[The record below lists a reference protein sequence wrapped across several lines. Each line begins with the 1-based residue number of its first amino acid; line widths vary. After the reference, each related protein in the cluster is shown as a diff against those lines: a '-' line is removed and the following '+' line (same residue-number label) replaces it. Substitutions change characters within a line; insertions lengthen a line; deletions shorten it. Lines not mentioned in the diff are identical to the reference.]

1 MPTKLL
7 HRMTTHY
14 SSGGVRKRKRAVK
27 GGAQL
32 GKAQPFQSYAL
43 PDGASDQRGAA
54 LESQKAMDAKQ
65 QGLVSAH
72 GQGGGRRKRRMT
84 RRKTKNNRK
93 KNIRRKKTMRR
104 KGKKRSMRKK
114 KKNVRRTRRRT
125 RRRIRRGGAN
135 VDGPGCAVP
144 SDPVTVP
151 SFAPPSGNHVGPSN
165 SDTAS
170 QGGNST
176 HMQANADAC
185 NDHYATSGGR
195 RRTSRRMKGGF
206 QNWRDHFGGFGEKMT
221 GGKSRKKYSVG
232 GEREQQQGSSQELE
246 LEGRLED
253 LILQIE
259 AETGRMQALQEA
271 GTPIPPEQI
280 ERVSH
285 MAAAANALMEAI
297 QQHGGR
303 KKKAGARIW
312 KSCMSGGKNRPFDL
326 SPRDI
331 TGAGRG
337 HDGSGTWEKFQN

>member
-1 MPTKLL
+1 
-7 HRMTTHY
+7 MTTHY

-114 KKNVRRTRRRT
+114 KKNARRTRRRT
-125 RRRIRRGGAN
+125 GRRIRRGGAN

-176 HMQANADAC
+176 HMQAGADAC
-185 NDHYATSGGR
+185 NDHYATATRGGR
-195 RRTSRRMKGGF
+195 SRTSRRMKGGF

-221 GGKSRKKYSVG
+221 GGKSRKK
-232 GEREQQQGSSQELE
+232 
-246 LEGRLED
+246 
-253 LILQIE
+253 
-259 AETGRMQALQEA
+259 
-271 GTPIPPEQI
+271 
-280 ERVSH
+280 
-285 MAAAANALMEAI
+285 
-297 QQHGGR
+297 
-303 KKKAGARIW
+303 KAGANRLW
-312 KSCMSGGKNRPFDL
+312 KSCMSGGKNRPLNPF
-326 SPRDI
+326 PRDV

-337 HDGSGTWEKFQN
+337 HDGSGTWEKFYN

>member
-7 HRMTTHY
+7 HRKQTTHY
-14 SSGGVRKRKRAVK
+14 SGGVRKRRRAVK
-27 GGAQL
+27 GGAPL

-43 PDGASDQRGAA
+43 PHGASSQRGAA
-54 LESQKAMDAKQ
+54 LANQEAMNADQ
-65 QGLVSAH
+65 QSMVDKHA
-72 GQGGGRRKRRMT
+72 GGRRKRRMT
-84 RRKTKNNRK
+84 RRKTKNRR
-93 KNIRRKKTMRR
+93 KNIRKKTMRR

-114 KKNVRRTRRRT
+114 KKNARRTRRRT
-125 RRRIRRGGAN
+125 GRRIRRGGAN

-151 SFAPPSGNHVGPSN
+151 SFAPPSGNHVGPAN

-185 NDHYATSGGR
+185 NDHYATAGGR

-206 QNWRDHFGGFGEKMT
+206 QNWHDHFGGFGEKMT
-221 GGKSRKKYSVG
+221 GGKSRKK
-232 GEREQQQGSSQELE
+232 
-246 LEGRLED
+246 
-253 LILQIE
+253 
-259 AETGRMQALQEA
+259 
-271 GTPIPPEQI
+271 
-280 ERVSH
+280 
-285 MAAAANALMEAI
+285 
-297 QQHGGR
+297 
-303 KKKAGARIW
+303 KAGAKRIW